1 MVPVTDEA
9 LIAKFGVY
17 ETATQKVVNKVGI
30 KNIPSKINFYT
41 IYLFSF
47 SLLGS
52 RRIISGS
59 GCHPRTKREYGIHIY
74 GVDRAIHSYCA

>member
-30 KNIPSKINFYT
+30 KNIPRQN
-41 IYLFSF
+41 
-47 SLLGS
+47 
-52 RRIISGS
+52 
-59 GCHPRTKREYGIHIY
+59 
-74 GVDRAIHSYCA
+74 